1 MAGPRSNP
9 HAVSAIRKRLA
20 EVSGELIAVEKRWR
34 TLREEHHVLSQT
46 LRMFDPE
53 ADVGQIKPKRPY
65 RRVVAGKLSVLVIDA
80 LRASERPMRLSE
92 VVAALGERVNA
103 IPDTPEQVLASLT
116 YLARSRGAVTVEGKR
131 ETARWSLALS
141 AKRGTVRNAQ
151 KPKGVRIWEAEAG

>member
-103 IPDTPEQVLASLT
+103 IPDTPERILGLT
-116 YLARSRGAVTVEGKR
+116 HLFGAVTGRCYRRRQTGDGPVVVSIVGETRNR
-131 ETARWSLALS
+131 EERA
-141 AKRGTVRNAQ
+141 
-151 KPKGVRIWEAEAG
+151 EAEGR